1 MKDNIVDFTRYS
13 DYVKS
18 YLFSYPDIVKI
29 IKKKK
34 IPIKDIMHHFKNYTP
49 IHYNDLLTTKKSTS
63 PKKNPLLTKILH
75 LKDLLLKKRKSQP
88 KFHRL

>member
-34 IPIKDIMHHFKNYTP
+34 IPIKDIMHHFKNYVP
-49 IHYNDLLTTKKSTS
+49 IYYKQE
-63 PKKNPLLTKILH
+63 KNANTV
-75 LKDLLLKKRKSQP
+75 LKKRRYPLEMIPINKDP
-88 KFHRL
+88 LFK